1 MDGNKPEEKLPHKKR
16 GRESSVLSMTD
27 SNYTTMAVLAAE
39 LHAGNYELHDRAIKH
54 IIDISLK

>member
-1 MDGNKPEEKLPHKKR
+1 MEINPKKNCHKK
-16 GRESSVLSMTD
+16 RESSVLSMTD